1 MTKLWSSDRP
11 EFTERLAKLAGQTTY
26 RTPNN
31 GGTGKTADHLPD
43 AHAIATA
50 LSFSRRGP
58 DDVGPDVAYCWVLQ
72 TDAYRQKVVRKL
84 SAALRCHEFRDARG
98 FRLTAAEAAWDAMVW
113 NRSSARPA
121 DAPRFYEQMLMV
133 AISTLH
139 SAAWDSLAE
148 AERRYTRAA

>member
-1 MTKLWSSDRP
+1 EAVLQPHGHGERRSARSGCGAIPRCPAGPETRRGPRGRNPHGPLGLENRSSSGGRMTKLWSSDRP

-98 FRLTAAEAAWDAMVW
+98 
-113 NRSSARPA
+113 
-121 DAPRFYEQMLMV
+121 
-133 AISTLH
+133 
-139 SAAWDSLAE
+139 
-148 AERRYTRAA
+148 